1 MKKNLIY
8 GILIVF
14 GLLIA
19 YILIGD
25 VLKSNL
31 KKTVK
36 NPYAYDLGDIKK
48 IDPDLVKFTEKKR
61 IAVAFSEPKSID
73 YHFGLLAIG
82 YKNHLQI
89 IDTLGHELFNKS
101 IAGPVT
107 AIAFTPE
114 GDILL
119 GLQTYIENYSPGGE
133 LLHTWPLI
141 DSSAYITSIA
151 VYGDKVFVADAG
163 DPSVIQYTRDGE
175 LLHKFDGRNRKD
187 RSYGFVIPSAYFDV
201 DFDREGRLWVANTG
215 VQEIEN
221 YSYNGALI
229 SSWGESSHELSG
241 FIGCCNPSHFTILT
255 DNSFVTCEKGLVRI
269 KVYLPSGELE
279 SVVAG
284 PDDFDKDSD
293 PADLTSDELNNIYAL
308 DISRKMIRKFER
320 KQSL

>member
-1 MKKNLIY
+1 MNKNLIY

-19 YILIGD
+19 YILVGD
-25 VLKSNL
+25 IFKNSL

-36 NPYAYDLGDIKK
+36 NPYAYDLGDIKN
-48 IDPDLVKFTEKKR
+48 IDTNLVKFNEKKR
-61 IAVAFSEPKSID
+61 IAVAFPEPKAID
-73 YHFGLLAIG
+73 YHHGLLGIG
-82 YKNHLQI
+82 YKNHLQV
-89 IDTLGHELFNKS
+89 IDTLGHEVFNKT

-107 AIAFTPE
+107 AISFTPE
-114 GDILL
+114 GNILL
-119 GLQTYIENYSPGGE
+119 GLQTYIEKYSANGD
-133 LLHTWPLI
+133 LLETWPII

-151 VYGDKVFVADAG
+151 VHGDMVFVADAG

-175 LLHKFDGRNRKD
+175 FLHAFDGRNRKD

-201 DFDREGRLWVANTG
+201 DFDSEGRLWVANTG

-221 YSYNGALI
+221 YDYNGALVKA
-229 SSWGESSHELSG
+229 WGESSHEISG
-241 FIGCCNPSHFTILT
+241 FLGCCNPSHFTILS

-284 PDDFDKDSD
+284 PDDFDENSE
-293 PADLTSDELNNIYAL
+293 PADLASDELNNVYAL
-308 DISRKMIRKFER
+308 DITRMMIRKFER
-320 KQSL
+320 K